1 VGSARELDDLKT
13 LWKKNWEPA
22 LAAWSRFTKL
32 SEPRWCLTQKEEA
45 AQELSGSFAMIR
57 LQDHAVVIS
66 LKLIRE
72 RKLERFGLEILAHEI
87 GHHVLAPGDLRDN
100 ARLLA
105 RVRAG
110 LPGREEQAP
119 LVANLFTDLLIN
131 DRLQRS
137 AGLKLAE
144 VYRALRLENADSL
157 WVLYMRMYEIL
168 WSLPADTLISPSK
181 NPQIELDAALGARV
195 VRVYAKDWLKGAGRF
210 ASLLCPYLQKHGG
223 ETQRVIL
230 RPWLDTEQAGA
241 GDEIPDGLTALDD
254 DEEEQPIHPSEDE
267 KITGLDPEEQNQR
280 EADAARLDGGTGKE
294 QRGGRKNECRGP
306 KEYTDLMRSLGVKVP
321 GKEVVMRYY
330 RERAVPHLIRFPER
344 EIPQATDP
352 LPEGVEI
359 WEPGDPVNEVDWTET
374 ASRSPVIF
382 PGVTTVKRVFCAS
395 PGTSPERQPLDIY
408 IGIDCSGSMGN
419 PAYQL
424 SYPVLAGVVI
434 AVSALR
440 AGAAVMACL
449 SGEPGEHS
457 ETQGFVRSEQ
467 EVLKILTGY
476 LGTGYSFGVG
486 RLDETFLHGPK
497 LKRPTHL
504 FIVSDCD
511 FFHMLR
517 QYADGWGVAERA
529 LALVGGGGTIVLEL
543 PQGSRYPEITRLEQ
557 IGWKVHCVASEDQLV
572 AFARAFS
579 REKYEQQRLRAK

>member
-1 VGSARELDDLKT
+1 MGSTPELDDLKA
-13 LWKKNWEPA
+13 LWKKSWEPA

-32 SEPRWCLTQKEEA
+32 SEPRWCLNNKDEA
-45 AQELSGSFAMIR
+45 AQKLSGSFAMIR
-57 LQDHAVVIS
+57 LQDHAVVVS

-72 RKLERFGLEILAHEI
+72 KKLEKFAVEILAHEI

-110 LPGREEQAP
+110 LPGCEAQAP

-144 VYRALRLENADSL
+144 VYQALRSEDANPL
-157 WVLYMRMYEIL
+157 WVLYMRVYEIL
-168 WSLPADTLISPSK
+168 WSLPSGTLIAPSK
-181 NPQIELDAALGARV
+181 DPQIDLDAGLGARV

-210 ASLLCPYLQKHGG
+210 AALLCPYLLNQQGA
-223 ETQRVIL
+223 ETQRMIL

-241 GDEIPDGLTALDD
+241 GDEIPDGLTSLDD
-254 DEEEQPIHPSEDE
+254 DEQEQPLHPSEDE
-267 KITGLDPEEQNQR
+267 KITGLDQKGQKKSKAE
-280 EADAARLDGGTGKE
+280 DAGLDGSGKE
-294 QRGGRKNECRGP
+294 RIGGRKNEHRGP
-306 KEYTDLMRSLGVKVP
+306 GEYAELMRSLGVAVSEQ
-321 GKEVVMRYY
+321 EVVMRYY
-330 RERAVPHLIRFPER
+330 RERAIPHLIRFPER
-344 EIPQATDP
+344 EIPRSTDP

-359 WEPGDPVNEVDWTET
+359 WEPGDPLSEVDWTET
-374 ASRSPVIF
+374 VTRSPVIL
-382 PGVTTVKRVFCAS
+382 PGVTTVKRVFGSS

-419 PAYQL
+419 PASRL

-457 ETQGFVRSEQ
+457 ETHGFVRGEQ
-467 EVLKILTGY
+467 EILKILTGY
-476 LGTGYSFGVG
+476 LGTGYSFGMS
-486 RLDETFLHGPK
+486 RLDKTFVQGLK
-497 LKRPTHL
+497 LKRPAHVL
-504 FIVSDCD
+504 IVSDSD
-511 FFHMLR
+511 LFHMLDE
-517 QYADGWGVAERA
+517 YADGWGVAERT
-529 LALVGGGGTIVLEL
+529 LELVGGGGTIVLEL
-543 PQGSRYPEITRLEQ
+543 PKGSRHPQIKRLEQ
-557 IGWKVHCVASEDQLV
+557 MGWKVHCVTNQAQLV
-572 AFARAFS
+572 DFARAFS
-579 REKYEQQRLRAK
+579 REKYEQQRPRAK